1 MQKPLE
7 AERQNGRKRLC
18 QITRYTRDLRGQ
30 VTETVDALGQKET
43 YTYDKKGQLLGK
55 LDKEG
60 YLTKYAYT
68 KQGDLS
74 GIQYADGKEVKLSYN
89 PLRQLIEI
97 QDWLGSTRITP
108 GCTGKGTKGAVPGWK
123 GSILYLWKS
132 RREKKHYLSGWKN
145 GLLWL

>member
-1 MQKPLE
+1 
-7 AERQNGRKRLC
+7 
-18 QITRYTRDLRGQ
+18 
-30 VTETVDALGQKET
+30 ETVDALGQKET

-108 GCTGKGTKGAVPGWK
+108 DALGRA
-123 GSILYLWKS
+123 
-132 RREKKHYLSGWKN
+132 EKVQY
-145 GLLWL
+145 